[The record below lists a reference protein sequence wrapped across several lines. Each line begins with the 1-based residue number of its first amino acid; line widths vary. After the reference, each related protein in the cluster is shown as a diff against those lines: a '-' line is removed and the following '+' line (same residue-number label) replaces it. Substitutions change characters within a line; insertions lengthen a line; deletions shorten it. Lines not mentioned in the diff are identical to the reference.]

1 MTETPRNQAQNS
13 RSGMQDTS
21 SYSLL
26 VAIETDATRYHG
38 ASASRPKLL
47 AKADADQ
54 LLAHL
59 SADLAVLL
67 PGINRCSLVATGALF
82 DQTQVL
88 RPAYPVFTALENTL
102 RQSGGNQ
109 TPGSRLLSIGASAE
123 QMPLPELQPE
133 ADIPLGILQVLPLVL
148 SGPKAEVTAL
158 GQEMELCFL
167 ERGQLSAHSAQWLES
182 AFGIRINHA
191 RFMTLTDLRAMFR
204 LQLEHFGFLPLWQ
217 LIDAALEQ
225 SRAAISAQAEPGPLF
240 TWHDGAVH
248 IEYQSF
254 DYWAQQGAGKALEP
268 YRGKLAGAYA
278 DWTRQLRQYLTTLR
292 AHGIEVVFHAAGQP
306 DQQLAGRY
314 FVQQSAR
321 SSQDSDAHVTEHSFA
336 ELGTVCISH
345 AHDGRLEHYYP
356 LAPQGINEIH
366 AAIRKTGLAEGT
378 VAFPGSILY
387 DENSRSLMA
396 ESVRGQTWH

>member
-1 MTETPRNQAQNS
+1 
-13 RSGMQDTS
+13 MQETS

-26 VAIETDATRYHG
+26 VAIETDATRYYG

-47 AKADADQ
+47 ARADADQ

-59 SADLAVLL
+59 SADLVSLL
-67 PGINRCSLVATGALF
+67 PGINRCSLVAAGALF
-82 DQTQVL
+82 DQTQIL
-88 RPAYPVFTALENTL
+88 RPAYPVFTALETILQHSSQNFG
-102 RQSGGNQ
+102 SGQN
-109 TPGSRLLSIGASAE
+109 PGQRSRLLSIGASDGR
-123 QMPLPELQPE
+123 MPSPELQPE

-148 SGPKAEVTAL
+148 SGPVEEVAAL
-158 GQEMELCFL
+158 GQEMEQLFL
-167 ERGQLSAHSAQWLES
+167 EQGQLSAHSAQWLES

-225 SRAAISAQAEPGPLF
+225 STTPMDVEAGSGPQF
-240 TWHDGAVH
+240 SWREGAVH

-254 DYWAQQGAGKALEP
+254 DYWAQQGSGKTLDP

-292 AHGIEVVFHAAGQP
+292 AHDIGLVFHAAERPGEELP
-306 DQQLAGRY
+306 GRY
-314 FVQQSAR
+314 FVQQSADN
-321 SSQDSDAHVTEHSFA
+321 SQENEASVTEHSFA

-345 AHDGRLEHYYP
+345 AHDGVLEHYYP
-356 LAPQGINEIH
+356 LEPQGINEIH

-387 DENSRSLMA
+387 DEKTRSLTA
-396 ESVRGQTWH
+396 ESIRGQTWH